1 MNFETL
7 PDELILLICRYLSS
21 SDIIYSLFNLNSR
34 LNRTIFIYRQ
44 HVILRLTSYN
54 QFEYLCLN
62 VLPKI
67 GSTIRSLTINTNW
80 TDLIAKR
87 FYFYF
92 GERMKE
98 IFPNI
103 EHLTLVAFSGSEL
116 NDYMISISD
125 LIYLKQL
132 TIQDRYNITEEYKQV
147 LFDKILSANNNRLEK
162 IFFNRHSESL
172 SINPINSIVYS
183 NIIQLNVHLEKIT
196 DLQCLMKLIPNIH
209 RMNIVI
215 DNQSDDI
222 IINFHEEFILKYL
235 TEFHLES
242 FRRNWI
248 FDEIYSLLK
257 QMPFLQTL
265 SLDLFSQDFRL
276 SNGQHIVP
284 ILPINTLQN
293 LNYAIEYEP
302 EVEIES
308 IENIISS
315 WTSTPYPISCLSA
328 NGTTQIFLHTI
339 PYNFPYLDINSSYA
353 KRMNKKLG
361 DYSHRIKELLLF
373 NVSTLAETF
382 IAISNCVKIKDLA
395 LEIGDEPSEI
405 IEDERKEKENILLPC
420 LNKLHWLSID
430 GCPPDVHL
438 LKEILIASPNL
449 SLLVID
455 MKYLLRLF
463 DIEDNQSCLLLLKN
477 RIRNL
482 SIQIEDE
489 AEMNDLIFEKL
500 SKIFI
505 HIRHIIVEIKLTN
518 GLSIENF
525 LLFFFKYFQ
534 NHQLISII
542 VRGCTTEQLRNNPS
556 QWLIDHTHLNTFT
569 NQFQAD
575 CDDVEFKI
583 WF

>member
-21 SDIIYSLFNLNSR
+21 SDILYSLFNLNSR

-103 EHLTLVAFSGSEL
+103 ERLTLVAFSGSEL

-172 SINPINSIVYS
+172 SINPTNSIVYS
-183 NIIQLNVHLEKIT
+183 NIIQLNIHLEKIT

-222 IINFHEEFILKYL
+222 IIHFHEEFVLKYL
-235 TEFHLES
+235 IEFHLES

-248 FDEIYSLLK
+248 FDQIYSLLK

-265 SLDLFSQDFRL
+265 SLDLFSQDFHL

-308 IENIISS
+308 IE
-315 WTSTPYPISCLSA
+315 
-328 NGTTQIFLHTI
+328 
-339 PYNFPYLDINSSYA
+339 
-353 KRMNKKLG
+353 K
-361 DYSHRIKELLLF
+361 
-373 NVSTLAETF
+373 
-382 IAISNCVKIKDLA
+382 
-395 LEIGDEPSEI
+395 
-405 IEDERKEKENILLPC
+405 
-420 LNKLHWLSID
+420 
-430 GCPPDVHL
+430 
-438 LKEILIASPNL
+438 
-449 SLLVID
+449 
-455 MKYLLRLF
+455 
-463 DIEDNQSCLLLLKN
+463 
-477 RIRNL
+477 
-482 SIQIEDE
+482 
-489 AEMNDLIFEKL
+489 
-500 SKIFI
+500 
-505 HIRHIIVEIKLTN
+505 
-518 GLSIENF
+518 
-525 LLFFFKYFQ
+525 
-534 NHQLISII
+534 
-542 VRGCTTEQLRNNPS
+542 
-556 QWLIDHTHLNTFT
+556 
-569 NQFQAD
+569 
-575 CDDVEFKI
+575 
-583 WF
+583 